1 MTRAG
6 PVSRWREGARSL
18 ARGARR
24 RLGGLHAYHHMGTCR
39 IGHDPARNVT
49 DGDLRLHGSPN
60 LYIVGSAVFVTGG
73 AANPTLTIVA
83 QSHRLADH
91 LHARP
96 MGAPRVAPARTS
108 APALPG

>member
-1 MTRAG
+1 
-6 PVSRWREGARSL
+6 
-18 ARGARR
+18 
-24 RLGGLHAYHHMGTCR
+24 
-39 IGHDPARNVT
+39 
-49 DGDLRLHGSPN
+49 
-60 LYIVGSAVFVTGG
+60 
-73 AANPTLTIVA
+73 LTIVA